1 MAGYNFDKGRK
12 RQKLNTFETAETM
25 PSQNRLALEHMLE
38 YEDEPSEEFRS
49 SLAALPVDLVSDP
62 NQFPIYKIKTNFLFT
77 NADRATIAIPTTMQT
92 KNKAQKDGYNS
103 VMSSQKT
110 F

>member
-1 MAGYNFDKGRK
+1 MTGYDFDKGRK
-12 RQKLNTFETAETM
+12 IQKLNTFETAETM

-49 SLAALPVDLVSDP
+49 SLAALPVELVSNP
-62 NQFPIYKIKTNFLFT
+62 NQFPIYKCRSLQFLQQCKK
-77 NADRATIAIPTTMQT
+77 QT
-92 KNKAQKDGYNS
+92 QKEGNNP
-103 VMSSQKT
+103 VVSSKKPLKLLAGH